1 MSIEDLPA
9 LSKPPACALS
19 TIEPVS
25 KVRSGDVVAVVWGCM
40 SHVWAGVFLGGLCG
54 AAGHLDDGGPFDHG
68 GVVGGEALVVAGA
81 ASSAGDPG
89 VGALDDPAAGQ
100 DLEAFLPLWLLDD
113 LDGDGELALRPVPPV
128 AVVGPVAPDQ
138 GQEAPAPGTP
148 EYGHAPEPD
157 GRGITRNRGAALSC
171 LAAC

>member
-1 MSIEDLPA
+1 VYES
-9 LSKPPACALS
+9 C
-19 TIEPVS
+19 VG
-25 KVRSGDVVAVVWGCM
+25 RG
-40 SHVWAGVFLGGLCG
+40 FLGGLCG

-100 DLEAFLPLWLLDD
+100 DLEAFLPFCLLDD
-113 LDGDGELALRPVPPV
+113 LDGDGQLALRPVPPV

-171 LAAC
+171 LAAADPTHGGFDLRLARPGAIDPPQFPVTIL